1 MPLLSWIQSLFGK
14 PPARDVSRLQPAAP
28 STPGAPVR
36 PDVTEEAIDT
46 SGGPLKPGHRRR
58 AIRDPRLFPKA
69 RAPINL
75 RFGKPAP
82 TIPKAEADRMFGP
95 TLRTRNRQLRD
106 LLTDEE
112 QLKRLGLPVWKTEDD
127 VADAL
132 GISLGMLWHFASH
145 RTHERCVHYVA
156 FEVPKRSGGT
166 RVLFAPKRRLKALQR
181 RLHELLVRRLPVSEH
196 AHGFVTG
203 RSIRTGA
210 DPHVGRDFVL
220 HLDLQD
226 FFPSVT
232 FARVRGLLIA
242 YGYAYPVAATLAAL
256 CTESRRQPVEIEGVV
271 RNVPVGHRHCV
282 QGAPTSP
289 GLCNA
294 LVLRLDRRLAGL
306 ARKFE
311 CTYTRYADDLTF
323 SGDIARGSMIG
334 LRERATE
341 IIVAE
346 GFVVNRQKTFL
357 ASRAGRQ
364 TVTGVVVNDIAGLSR
379 QDRRRLRAEAHQ
391 QAQAEREG
399 KPVSTEA
406 RARFEGRL
414 AYLSMLNPGQARALR
429 AFRDRIA

>member
-14 PPARDVSRLQPAAP
+14 PPARDVSRLQSPAP
-28 STPGAPVR
+28 TTPDSVR
-36 PDVTEEAIDT
+36 PDITREVIDT

-69 RAPINL
+69 RATINL
-75 RFGKPAP
+75 RFGKASR
-82 TIPKAEADRMFGP
+82 TMPKAEADRLFSA

-112 QLKRLGLPVWKTEDD
+112 QLVRLGLPLWKTEQD
-127 VADAL
+127 VAEAL
-132 GISLGMLWHFASH
+132 GITVGMLWHFASH

-156 FEVPKRSGGT
+156 FEVPKRSGGN

-181 RLHELLVRRLPVSEH
+181 QVHQLLVRRLPVSPH
-196 AHGFVTG
+196 AHGFITG

-232 FARVRGLLIA
+232 FARVRGMLIA
-242 YGYAYPVAATLAAL
+242 YGYAYPVASTLAAL
-256 CTESRRQPVEIEGVV
+256 CTESRRQPVEIEGIV
-271 RNVPVGHRHCV
+271 RHVPVGARHCV

-306 ARKFE
+306 ARKFG

-323 SGDIARGSMIG
+323 SGDVARGSMIG
-334 LRERATE
+334 LRERATR
-341 IIVAE
+341 IIEAE
-346 GFVVNRQKTFL
+346 GFTVNRRKTFL

-364 TVTGVVVNDIAGLSR
+364 SVTGVVVNDVAGLSR
-379 QDRRRLRAEAHQ
+379 KDRRRLRAEAHQ
-391 QAQAEREG
+391 QARAERAG
-399 KPVSTEA
+399 NPVSAES

-414 AYLSMLNPGQARALR
+414 AYLSMLNPAQAQALRTYQAR
-429 AFRDRIA
+429 IS